1 MTPWE
6 QRVFIAPG
14 VDTLGGT
21 LGSWSRM
28 IVPLCVWYS
37 SSSHLS
43 SAVMITSQ
51 YHLELLPTLLAR
63 TFYIFYLIAHRTIL
77 KASFRIIQLKE
88 SYSKFEEL
96 ECRMLKRIS
105 KTWSF
110 PCVLCLYLSSYL
122 SGFEVS
128 TGTGGRWLDVGG
140 LKLDMIS
147 FRLQYQLL
155 KWVLPL

>member
-63 TFYIFYLIAHRTIL
+63 TFYIFYLIAHRNRTIL
-77 KASFRIIQLKE
+77 KASFRLNAIKRIIV
-88 SYSKFEEL
+88 EEL
-96 ECRMLKRIS
+96 ECWMLKRIS

>member
-6 QRVFIAPG
+6 QRVFMAPG

-63 TFYIFYLIAHRTIL
+63 TFYIIYLIAQRPIL
-77 KASFRIIQLKE
+77 KALFRLIKFKE
-88 SYSKFEEL
+88 SYSKSLNVECWIGYPKL
-96 ECRMLKRIS
+96 EVFLVFCVSIS
-105 KTWSF
+105 RHIWVVLRF
-110 PCVLCLYLSSYL
+110 PL
-122 SGFEVS
+122 
-128 TGTGGRWLDVGG
+128 TGWCWLDVGG
-140 LKLDMIS
+140 LKLDMISFS